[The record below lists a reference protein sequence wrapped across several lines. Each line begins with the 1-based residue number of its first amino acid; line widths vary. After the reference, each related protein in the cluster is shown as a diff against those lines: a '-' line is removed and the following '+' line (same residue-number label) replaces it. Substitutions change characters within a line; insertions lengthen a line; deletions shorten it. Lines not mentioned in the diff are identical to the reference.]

1 MYTEFYGF
9 REKPF
14 NLVPDPSFLYLSS
27 KHRMALTYLEYA
39 MMDGIG
45 FVLLTGEI
53 GAGKTTIIRKLLAQL
68 GNDIEIAVVFNT
80 NVSSEELLE
89 MILNEFELEPPA
101 GSKPGHLDALNQF
114 LIGKYSQG
122 QRVVLIVD
130 EAQNLS
136 HEALEEIRMI
146 SNLQSDKDMLVQIV
160 LVGQPGLRAKIQ
172 HPSLTQLSQR
182 IAVSYHLAPLSLD
195 ETREYITHRLQL
207 AGTQNNGLFVPEAL
221 EYVFRQS
228 GGIPRMINILCDA
241 ALVYGYADRLT
252 TIDRKVVEYVIED
265 RRETGCLPVSVI
277 GREMQ
282 CSGEAFEDDGN
293 LPARL
298 ESLEERVAKL
308 SAMMDWQIRE
318 HERREESFK
327 DVLIQKFERLLAEE
341 RKRSDALL
349 VRYNQIRH
357 NLNSLNNKK
366 K

>member
-14 NLVPDPSFLYLSS
+14 NLAPDPSFLYLSS

-39 MMDGIG
+39 LMDGIG

-101 GSKPGHLDALNQF
+101 GGKPGHLDALNQF

-195 ETREYITHRLQL
+195 ETREYIAHRLQL
-207 AGTQNNGLFVPEAL
+207 AGAQNNGLFVPEAL

-241 ALVYGYADRLT
+241 ALVYGYADQLT
-252 TIDRKVVEYVIED
+252 TIDRKVVEHVIKD
-265 RRETGCLPVSVI
+265 RKETGCLPDSVI
-277 GREMQ
+277 GKEMQ
-282 CSGEAFEDDGN
+282 CPGEAFEDNGN
-293 LPARL
+293 LLARL

-308 SAMMDWQIRE
+308 SAMMDWQVQE
-318 HERREESFK
+318 NERRKESYM
-327 DVLIQKFERLLAEE
+327 DVLIKKFEKLLAEE

-349 VRYNQIRH
+349 IRYNQIRN
-357 NLNSLNNKK
+357 NLNSLTNNKK
-366 K
+366 